1 VAAFIKLTP
10 AQQDHA
16 GELANLGCTG
26 HSLNLTVD
34 ECGQKSEYDSGEL
47 RGLQS

>member
-26 HSLNLTVD
+26 HSLNLTAHAHGALYFCIMYV
-34 ECGQKSEYDSGEL
+34 SAI
-47 RGLQS
+47 